1 MEALPEP
8 SEREQTKEAQLK
20 EVHARMTENM
30 GPVLGYIYNRT
41 VHNLARDRR
50 YVFAHGLAEP

>member
-50 YVFAHGLAEP
+50 YVFAHGSR